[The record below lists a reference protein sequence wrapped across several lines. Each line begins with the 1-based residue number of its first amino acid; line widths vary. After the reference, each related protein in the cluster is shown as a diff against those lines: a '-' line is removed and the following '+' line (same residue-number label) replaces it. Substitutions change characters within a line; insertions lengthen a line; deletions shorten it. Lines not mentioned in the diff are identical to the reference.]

1 MKTSFKPE
9 NGRKCIAVNPRVE
22 RAQLLAQHVW
32 KHGHGK
38 LLHVA
43 AGPRSKNDAK
53 RMLHR
58 RRGCAHG
65 VGTQRSFTIKSSAW
79 AHKEADIS
87 NMYADFNTA
96 VVKNLLND
104 IKHCRQETTIA

>member
-1 MKTSFKPE
+1 MKPSFKPE

-22 RAQLLAQHVW
+22 GAQLLAQHVW
-32 KHGHGK
+32 KHGYGK

-43 AGPRSKNDAK
+43 AGPRSKNGAK

-58 RRGCAHG
+58 GRGCAHG
-65 VGTQRSFTIKSSAW
+65 VGTQRSFTIKSGAW
-79 AHKEADIS
+79 THKEADIS
-87 NMYADFNTA
+87 NVHADFNAA

-104 IKHCRQETTIA
+104 IKHYQQETAIV